1 MWKRNGT
8 MNRVVVTDL
17 LLRLS
22 AVFVHLWNV
31 LFWIKNWILVAY
43 NLCVNSFMSR
53 ITVIPLCR
61 VNGFVW
67 LVFVWYN
74 FSRSFFLVNNHEFPP
89 PPTHPPT
96 HPSLSL
102 HAAIH
107 TNPRLYHRGYRW
119 TITSELI
126 ILIDPFACGIIQ
138 MKIRLDYKREVCIK
152 LKLWLW
158 NCYYATISWM
168 TIDEIEIWLIKYF
181 HIIFFFFLHEK
192 LKIPIC

>member
-1 MWKRNGT
+1 MVSLVADVTLSCFLNFFDLEFRLLAREQFSTMWKRNGT

-89 PPTHPPT
+89 PHPPT
-96 HPSLSL
+96 HPSLSFPPCRDSYKPEVVSSRL
-102 HAAIH
+102 PMNDNIGINYFNWSIRMWNH
-107 TNPRLYHRGYRW
+107 T
-119 TITSELI
+119 
-126 ILIDPFACGIIQ
+126 
-138 MKIRLDYKREVCIK
+138 
-152 LKLWLW
+152 
-158 NCYYATISWM
+158 
-168 TIDEIEIWLIKYF
+168 DENQIGL
-181 HIIFFFFLHEK
+181 
-192 LKIPIC
+192 